1 MIENSLVDPA
11 APGAALPPATSQLL
25 YLLSEDPAELAQV
38 IGGMPIGDVAEAL
51 NELPPEAGSRV
62 LARLPSARAVQVLEL
77 PALEHRVAIV
87 QALDARV
94 VGPLIAA
101 MSTNGQA
108 ELWREL
114 PEEERLRVLPSLD
127 PRIQR
132 TLAGALSYP
141 PDTAGGIM
149 SPDFFAVPS
158 TATVQDAL
166 QLIRQDGKTTEPVYA
181 IYIVDEETGRLRNVI
196 SLRELVQSEPTL
208 PVLQICRR
216 RKVRMVDPY
225 TDREEVARL
234 ISKYDLLAL
243 PVVAKD
249 RRILGAVTVDNVI
262 DAMVEEN
269 TEDVHKFGGVAAL
282 DEPYVGIRLTRM
294 LRKRAG
300 WLAALFLGEMLTATA
315 MGHFEGEI
323 QRAVVLALFVPLI
336 ISSGG
341 NSGSQATS
349 LIIRAL
355 ALRELRMRD
364 WWRVALRELPCG
376 LVLGAFLGVIGA
388 TRIMLWQVLGLYD
401 YGPHVGLVALTVAV
415 ALIGVVG
422 FGSLTGAMLPFIFRR
437 LGFDPASASAPF
449 VATLVDVT
457 GLVIYFSV
465 ALVIL
470 GPLLR

>member
-1 MIENSLVDPA
+1 MIDKSHPEIVPDVS
-11 APGAALPPATSQLL
+11 PPRVSSR
-25 YLLSEDPAELAQV
+25 LLSLLTGGPAEFAAAV
-38 IGGMPIGDVAEAL
+38 TEMRSADMAEAL
-51 NELPPEAGSRV
+51 NDLPAEDASRV
-62 LARLPSARAVQVLEL
+62 LASL
-77 PALEHRVAIV
+77 PAPRGAGILGIPGLEHRVAIV
-87 QALDARV
+87 QALERNVA
-94 VGPLIAA
+94 GPLIAA
-101 MSTNGQA
+101 ISANQQA

-114 PEEERLRVLPSLD
+114 PEEERLRLLPGLD
-127 PRIQR
+127 PRTQR
-132 TLAGALSYP
+132 NLAGALSYP
-141 PDTAGGIM
+141 ADTAGGIM
-149 SPDFFAVPS
+149 SPTFYTVPS
-158 TATVQDAL
+158 TATGQDAL
-166 QLIRQDGKTTEPVYA
+166 QLIRRDGNTTGPVYA
-181 IYIVDEETGRLRNVI
+181 IYIVDQETGRLRNVI
-196 SLRELVQSEPTL
+196 SLSELVQSEPTR
-208 PVLQICRR
+208 PVLEICRS
-216 RKVRMVDPY
+216 RKVRTVEPS

-234 ISKYDLLAL
+234 ISKHDLLAV
-243 PVVAKD
+243 PVVSKE
-249 RRILGAVTVDNVI
+249 RRILGVVTVDNVI
-262 DAMVEEN
+262 DALVAES

-282 DEPYVGIRLTRM
+282 DEPYVGTSLTRM

-355 ALRELRMRD
+355 ALRELRTGD
-364 WWRVALRELPCG
+364 WWKVALRELPCG

-401 YGPHVGLVALTVAV
+401 YGPHVGRVALTVAV

-422 FGSLTGAMLPFIFRR
+422 FGSLTGAMLPFLFRR

-457 GLVIYFSV
+457 GLLIYFTV
-465 ALVIL
+465 ALFIL
-470 GPLLR
+470 RPVLL